1 MVTNFFNTSKPIHFV
16 IIGIFTFIVFVISD
30 FGSIDDD
37 IGFALVLNEL
47 GKYAVVLSS
56 IFVLDFLVN
65 KNKLSKKN
73 GYEIL
78 IYSLLLAVLPITM
91 QISNVLLANFFILLA
106 LRRIISL
113 RSHLKVKKKL
123 FDAAFWIAI
132 ASLFYFW
139 AILFFALIIAA
150 LIFYAI
156 GHFKNWIIPFI
167 GVLTVT
173 IIVIGWSIA
182 FQDNIDVLPS
192 LLDVA
197 NLNFAD
203 YNTVEI
209 IYAIT
214 VIALLSVWALFFFVA
229 NLKQKPKAY
238 RQSYILVIFA
248 FLIGLAIVF
257 VTPNKN
263 GSELLFVFPAITII
277 ISNYLETIQKRWLAE
292 LYIWLLILTPVL
304 LLML

>member
-16 IIGIFTFIVFVISD
+16 IIGIFTFIVFVLSGV
-30 FGSIDDD
+30 GSIDKD
-37 IGFALVLNEL
+37 ISFALILNEL
-47 GKYAVVLSS
+47 GKYAVVLLS

-91 QISNVLLANFFILLA
+91 QISNVLMANFFILLA

-113 RSHLKVKKKL
+113 RSQLQVKKKL

-150 LIFYAI
+150 LFFYAI

-167 GVLTVT
+167 GVLTVA
-173 IIVIGWSIA
+173 IIVIGWSIV

-192 LLDVA
+192 ILDVA
-197 NLNFAD
+197 NLNFVD
-203 YNTVEI
+203 YNTAEI
-209 IYAIT
+209 IFAIT
-214 VIALLSVWALFFFVA
+214 AISVLTLWALFFFVA
-229 NLKQKPKAY
+229 SLKQRPKAY
-238 RQSYILVIFA
+238 RPSYILVIFA
-248 FLIGLAIVF
+248 LLIGLVIVF

-263 GSELLFVFPAITII
+263 GSELLFAFPAITII
-277 ISNYLETIQKRWLAE
+277 ISNYLEAIQKRWLAE
-292 LYIWLLILTPVL
+292 LYIWLLISTPFF

>member
-1 MVTNFFNTSKPIHFV
+1 MITNFFNTSKPIHFV
-16 IIGIFTFIVFVISD
+16 IIGVFTFIVFFLSGIGGIDNEIS
-30 FGSIDDD
+30 FTLIL
-37 IGFALVLNEL
+37 IEL
-47 GKYAVVLSS
+47 GKYSVVLSS

-78 IYSLLLAVLPITM
+78 IYSLLLAILPITM

-156 GHFKNWIIPFI
+156 GHFKNWIIPFV
-167 GVLTVT
+167 GVLVV
-173 IIVIGWSIA
+173 IIIATGYAIVFRDDIGLLQN
-182 FQDNIDVLPS
+182 F
-192 LLDVA
+192 LDVV
-197 NLNFAD
+197 NVNFED
-203 YNTVEI
+203 YNT
-209 IYAIT
+209 T
-214 VIALLSVWALFFFVA
+214 VTRHSCPMLRQLL
-229 NLKQKPKAY
+229 Y
-238 RQSYILVIFA
+238 C
-248 FLIGLAIVF
+248 
-257 VTPNKN
+257 
-263 GSELLFVFPAITII
+263 
-277 ISNYLETIQKRWLAE
+277 
-292 LYIWLLILTPVL
+292 
-304 LLML
+304 

>member
-16 IIGIFTFIVFVISD
+16 IIGVFTFIVFVLS
-30 FGSIDDD
+30 G
-37 IGFALVLNEL
+37 IGNIESEINFTLVLSEL
-47 GKYAVVLSS
+47 GKYTVVILS

-91 QISNVLLANFFILLA
+91 QITNVLLANFFILLA

-113 RSHLKVKKKL
+113 RSHLAVKKKL

-139 AILFFALIIAA
+139 SILFFALIITA
-150 LIFYAI
+150 IIIYSI
-156 GHFKNWIIPFI
+156 GHFKNWIVPFLGIMTVVIIALGI
-167 GVLTVT
+167 G
-173 IIVIGWSIA
+173 IVFHDDIGLLSI
-182 FQDNIDVLPS
+182 FLEVMS
-192 LLDVA
+192 
-197 NLNFAD
+197 LNFDD
-203 YNTVEI
+203 YNANQIVF
-209 IYAIT
+209 AIT
-214 VIALLSVWALFFFVA
+214 VVAVLSVWALFFFMV

-238 RQSYILVIFA
+238 RPSYILIIIA
-248 FLIGLAIVF
+248 FFIGIAIILVS
-257 VTPNKN
+257 PKKN
-263 GSELLFVFPAITII
+263 GSEFLFVFPAITIV
-277 ISNYLETIQKRWLAE
+277 ISNYLEVIQKRWLAE
-292 LYIWLLILTPVL
+292 LYIWLLILTPIF

>member
-1 MVTNFFNTSKPIHFV
+1 MITNFFNTSKPIHFV
-16 IIGIFTFIVFVISD
+16 IIGVFKFIVFFLSGI
-30 FGSIDDD
+30 GSIDNE
-37 IGFALVLNEL
+37 ISFTLILNEL

-78 IYSLLLAVLPITM
+78 IYSLLLAILPITM

-156 GHFKNWIIPFI
+156 GHFKNWIIPFV
-167 GVLTVT
+167 GVLVVIIIATGYAIVFRDDIGLLQNFLDVVNVNFEDYNTTVT
-173 IIVIGWSIA
+173 ILALTIIG
-182 FQDNIDVLPS
+182 
-192 LLDVA
+192 
-197 NLNFAD
+197 
-203 YNTVEI
+203 
-209 IYAIT
+209 
-214 VIALLSVWALFFFVA
+214 LLSIWALFFFMV

-238 RQSYILVIFA
+238 RPSYILVIIA
-248 FLIGLAIVF
+248 FLIALAIVV

-263 GSELLFVFPAITII
+263 GSEFLFVFPAITII
-277 ISNYLETIQKRWLAE
+277 ISNYLEVIQKRWLAE
-292 LYIWLLILTPVL
+292 LYMWLLILTPAF

>member
-16 IIGIFTFIVFVISD
+16 IIGIFTFIVFVISGY
-30 FGSIDDD
+30 GSINDDLS
-37 IGFALVLNEL
+37 FALAFNEL

-113 RSHLKVKKKL
+113 RSHLQVKKKL
-123 FDAAFWIAI
+123 FDAAFWIGI

-156 GHFKNWIIPFI
+156 GHFKNWIVPFI

-173 IIVIGWSIA
+173 IIVMGWSIVL
-182 FQDNIDVLPS
+182 QDNIDVLPS
-192 LLDVA
+192 VLDVA
-197 NLNFAD
+197 NLNFTD
-203 YNTVEI
+203 YNTAEI
-209 IYAIT
+209 IFAIT
-214 VIALLSVWALFFFVA
+214 VIAVLSVWALFFFMA
-229 NLKQKPKAY
+229 SLKQKPKAY
-238 RQSYILVIFA
+238 RPSYILVVFA
-248 FLIGLAIVF
+248 FLIGLTIVF

-277 ISNYLETIQKRWLAE
+277 ISNYLEAIQKRWLAE
-292 LYIWLLILTPVL
+292 LYIWLLISTPFF